1 MVEYLQQILD
11 TLRVFLWIFLV
22 ILSITWVRAVQ
33 LSSEPL
39 LLLFPEKAN
48 VLNAVIKWVPM
59 FILIIV
65 LLLFFLPSSASL
77 HALLT

>member
-1 MVEYLQQILD
+1 MVEYLQQVLD

-22 ILSITWVRAVQ
+22 ILSIVWIRAVQ

-39 LLLFPEKAN
+39 LLFFPEKAK

-59 FILIIV
+59 IILVIV
-65 LLLFFLPSSASL
+65 ILLFFLPSSASL